1 MQIVVLILLAAG
13 FSIAGVV
20 FLQIQFEPLDRRD
33 RLIDALIGFLF
44 ALAGTAVFEAVL
56 KAGRPTLVYYFR
68 PLGPAAL
75 KIFVGGAF
83 LGVSAWILVQSMRL
97 VLIQKR
103 APSRSVP
110 AFMLR
115 TLAGS
120 LLIAACL
127 ELFVFNIR
135 HYENFTLSDRSTVT
149 LERGDFT
156 PYGFYFNRASQRY
169 TSYAPYD
176 QPYRLTVYFDPIKVR
191 NLRLEYKSDRPIT
204 NVYLRV
210 NDEAFELADQDHPV
224 RLVPDIPR
232 SLILPLH
239 TIGKSYRI
247 DLIFPQA
254 TEESEFSFELNRV
267 QLNVTVP
274 LEFSIPRLAV
284 AWIVLWLILILR
296 PGSVLWNQALN
307 PKSRGQFGFS
317 AVLTG
322 IVILFMIWTVTS
334 NYAGRVDL
342 SHGIKS
348 TINQINVLKKSA
360 NPTYSICHEQTE
372 ALLSGRLHL
381 GITPD
386 TSLLS
391 AERPYDITY
400 RDRYRVRY
408 LWDHAYFNRRY
419 YAYFGIVPV
428 LNLFLPIR
436 ALSGI
441 DLPVDFAALIYAITA
456 TIGLFVLVRRIM
468 LDYFPSAPFALYL
481 ISALAV
487 TAAAN
492 PAWALRRGLV
502 YELAI
507 QSGVAFS
514 VWGLNFALILRRR
527 IMDQGGKRPNFIPP
541 VLALLSGS
549 CAALAVGCR
558 PTMVFIFIWILT
570 VPSLGSGLFS
580 RENRA
585 AFVRGLVCFAVPVV
599 IAALGIMRYNRLRFG
614 SIFEFGFRFQLSF
627 PNESV
632 APFRISFSGAVLSI
646 LSYLFQGIELSYD
659 FPFAAP
665 ARMPALPYLGYI
677 QHEETMA
684 GIAAFPWLWGLI
696 LLIPVW
702 RRLRGKRLTLWIGAG
717 LICAGLLLGADAT
730 VAVLFRYL
738 LDFSWILALIAC
750 CAWLALAE
758 ENRRYDGAIFAA
770 AAAAVALGALLSLN
784 GDRNWLAEFN
794 PLQFERLR
802 YLFCFWI

>member
-20 FLQIQFEPLDRRD
+20 FLQIQFEPLDRRG
-33 RLIDALIGFLF
+33 RLIGALIGFLF

-56 KAGRPTLVYYFR
+56 KAGRPTLIYYFR
-68 PLGPAAL
+68 PLGPVAL
-75 KIFVGGAF
+75 KIFAGGAF
-83 LGVSAWILVQSMRL
+83 LGVSAWILFQSMRL

-103 APSRSVP
+103 APSRSLP

-176 QPYRLTVYFDPIKVR
+176 QPYRLTVYFDPVKVR
-191 NLRLEYKSDRPIT
+191 NLRLEYKSDRPVT
-204 NVYLRV
+204 DVYLRV

-224 RLVPDIPR
+224 RLIPDIPR

-254 TEESEFSFELNRV
+254 AEESEFSFELNRV
-267 QLNVTVP
+267 QLNVAVP

-284 AWIVLWLILILR
+284 VWIASWLILILK
-296 PGSVLWNQALN
+296 PGGVLWDQSLN
-307 PKSRGQFGFS
+307 PKSRGQAGFS

-322 IVILFMIWTVTS
+322 IVVFFMIWTVTS

-342 SHGIKS
+342 SRGVKS
-348 TINQINVLKKSA
+348 VINQINALKKAA
-360 NPTYSICHEQTE
+360 NPTYSVCHEQTD

-381 GITPD
+381 GVTPD

-408 LWDHAYFNRRY
+408 LWDHAFFNGRY

-428 LNLFLPIR
+428 LNLFLPIK

-441 DLPVDFAALIYAITA
+441 DLPVDFAALFYAIMA
-456 TIGLFVLVRRIM
+456 AIGLFALVRRLM
-468 LDYFPSAPFALYL
+468 LDYFPNAPFALYL
-481 ISALAV
+481 ISELAV

-492 PAWALRRGLV
+492 HAWALRRGLV

-507 QSGVAFS
+507 LSGVAFS

-527 IMDQGGKRPNFIPP
+527 IADQGGKRPNFIPP

-558 PTMVFIFIWILT
+558 PTMVFIFIWLMT
-570 VPSLGSGLFS
+570 VPSLGGGFFS

-585 AFVRGLVCFAVPVV
+585 AFVRGLAWFAVPVV
-599 IAALGIMRYNRLRFG
+599 IAALGMMRYNRLRFG
-614 SIFEFGFRFQLSF
+614 SVFEFGFRYQLSF

-632 APFRISFSGAVLSI
+632 APFRISFSGVVLSI
-646 LSYLFQGIELSYD
+646 LSYLFQGIEFSYG
-659 FPFAAP
+659 FPLAAP

-684 GIAAFPWLWGLI
+684 GVAAFPWLWGLV
-696 LLIPVW
+696 LLVPVW

-717 LICAGLLLGADAT
+717 LICAELLLSADAT

-738 LDFSWILALIAC
+738 LDFSWILAIIAG

-770 AAAAVALGALLSLN
+770 AAATVALGALLSLN